1 MPTPRG
7 WAVLAAS
14 LTTLLLGLAIGY
26 RELTALGGVGALAVV
41 LAAGWVALPL
51 RLVVDRRVEPDRVVR
66 GDPCSA
72 VLNLHSASR
81 GTRVVTVAD
90 RVCGPAG
97 ERRVTVAPM
106 RVRGGIPARSTY
118 DLPTDRR
125 GQLTVGPMWIARRDP
140 LGLCGSRRSLGA
152 EARLLVRP
160 RWHPL
165 RGVPLGVAPS
175 LDGPTD
181 AALHGT
187 IVFHTLREYQAG
199 DDLRH
204 IHWRTSAR
212 LGTLMVRQ
220 HVDAALPRL
229 ALLVDDRTE
238 SYLDDAGV
246 VEEAI
251 EVAASVLV
259 AAQRTGL
266 SLLLGLTS
274 WEEATDEPSAGLDLL
289 ARAQPRRDV
298 DPVVAMH
305 RLRMAAAG
313 TTLVF
318 VTGPGSDIRPVLADR
333 AAYAELVVVV
343 LGTTVASA
351 PADITLLAV
360 ATAADFAD
368 TWDRLLS

>member
-1 MPTPRG
+1 MPTLRG
-7 WAVLAAS
+7 WAVLTAS
-14 LTTLLLGLAIGY
+14 LTTLVLGLTVGY
-26 RELTALGGVGALAVV
+26 RELTTLGGVGTLAVA
-41 LAAGWVALPL
+41 LAAGWVALPM
-51 RLVVDRRVEPDRVVR
+51 RLAVDRSVEPDRVAR
-66 GDPCSA
+66 DDPCCA

-81 GTRVVTVAD
+81 RTRVVTVAD
-90 RVCGPAG
+90 RVRGPAG
-97 ERRVTVAPM
+97 ERSVTAAPM
-106 RVRGGIPARSTY
+106 RVRGGMPARATY

-125 GQLTVGPMWIARRDP
+125 GLLTVGPLWIATRDP

-152 EARLLVRP
+152 EVRLLVRP

-187 IVFHTLREYQAG
+187 IVFHTLREYQLG

-204 IHWRTSAR
+204 VHWRTSAR

-220 HVDAALPRL
+220 HIDAAQARL
-229 ALLVDDRTE
+229 ALLVDDRAE

-251 EVAASVLV
+251 EVAASLVV

-266 SLLLGLTS
+266 ALLLGLTS
-274 WEEATDEPSAGLDLL
+274 WAEATDEPAAGLDLL

-305 RLRMAAAG
+305 RLRMASAG
-313 TTLVF
+313 ATLVF

-333 AAYAELVVVV
+333 AAYAELVVVM

-368 TWDRLLS
+368 SWERLLS